1 VDVHQKRHQ
10 KGRPLHFS
18 ISIRMCSEPAEH
30 AGETYALI
38 NIDSRNATMF
48 MDADGPAGFQKQNL
62 SQVLDILWHVV
73 SPTGVYHESISGL
86 MRAARPGLRRRFQQ
100 FCEWV
105 ILMAQRHGRRFEA
118 GDPVCAENLRQRF
131 GDSQL
136 NAREIRELVQ
146 QDAALRDVLAD
157 LVPADI
163 ISEIMARRCSDVCR
177 RPVPLQ
183 EWVSISQS
191 S

>member
-1 VDVHQKRHQ
+1 
-10 KGRPLHFS
+10 
-18 ISIRMCSEPAEH
+18 MCSGPAVH
-30 AGETYALI
+30 ADETNEERETSYGFI
-38 NIDSRNATMF
+38 HIDSRNATMF
-48 MDADGPAGFQKQNL
+48 MDADGPAL

-136 NAREIRELVQ
+136 NAREVRALVQ
-146 QDAALRDVLAD
+146 QDAALRDVLAE